1 MYNNLNKTTMKRT
14 FRSLMA
20 LAIAV
25 VTLAACSSSDDV
37 SKYVADV
44 NLPAGTEKTADADIL
59 VEAGAHE
66 FTLNIQTEGQWTVT
80 SQNRFL
86 HVQNA
91 QGTGNATVTVR
102 VENNT
107 YEDRK
112 LGHLAIAFPGHE
124 ELNKTIT
131 VEQKYLGDYGGNA
144 ADIIE
149 TSNKIYAVGYSYDIT
164 GEWASPN
171 SVKVEIF
178 DTKQLI
184 AHGIESVN
192 AAQVELSDYTV
203 TGSTISEVSNKLT
216 VKASVEG
223 SYGGFKGEANASF
236 DMETSESNTYEYA
249 STYFDV
255 QKRRASLSKSP
266 QSLIFDYMTDDA
278 YNAIN
283 GLPVE
288 TKRGKRNLYG
298 NTREGFQRLISDF
311 GTHVIVEAGLGG
323 RLRRSLQVNTSEIT
337 SAYDVKAFAKASYD
351 GVVKAE
357 ASVDEHFKQSYKEN
371 AKAISLT
378 LSVLGGDEALAT
390 KVGAEKTFTA
400 ENYEAWKES
409 VTKDN
414 MALVNFSEN
423 SLVPLYE
430 LVDREATVED
440 AGFNGE
446 ARYQALKSYM
456 TDGSVAADF
465 STYKCGTVTEFTVPS
480 FEGAKYNETLIK
492 DIYLGG
498 QWVGQVCNEYI
509 PNINR
514 DKRVTVVYPVV
525 NNKPR
530 YNMGFFLGDNKGHK
544 PARVSWDGTNVA
556 VEAYEELDYGAATKV
571 YLRGASVLPRLP
583 EGTTA
588 LKADAL
594 RDAVLEMWDWK
605 YPLVKIFNNVWIR
618 EEYHSRAGM
627 GTGFPLVTMDGD
639 TFKYTCQYFSMDMIK
654 KYASWAPAGWRVPS
668 KDDYQDIKDKLT
680 NNGFSE
686 PAVALI
692 NGGVTGYEAY
702 MCGSNREQ
710 NNIQYYIGYYT
721 PDGYFISIGSVG
733 KWFDIEKDEG
743 HSLDSNVRLV
753 KKL

>member
-1 MYNNLNKTTMKRT
+1 
-14 FRSLMA
+14 MA

-25 VTLAACSSSDDV
+25 VTFAACSSSDDA
-37 SKYVADV
+37 KYVADV
-44 NLPAGTEKTADADIL
+44 SVPATVPTTQEGYL
-59 VEAGAHE
+59 LLEAGAHE
-66 FTLNIQTEGQWTVT
+66 FTFDIKTEGQWAVK

-86 HVQNA
+86 HVKNGS
-91 QGTGNATVTVR
+91 GTGNATVTVR

-107 YEDRK
+107 FEDRK
-112 LGHLAIAFPGHE
+112 LGALDITFPGHE
-124 ELNKTIT
+124 SENKTIT

-144 ADIIE
+144 ANIIE
-149 TSNKIYAVGYSYDIT
+149 LNNKIYGVGFSYDIK

-178 DTKQLI
+178 DTDSLI
-184 AHGIESVN
+184 KSGILATGVPQMEV
-192 AAQVELSDYTV
+192 SDYTI
-203 TGSTISEVSNKLT
+203 TGSTISEVSNKLCI
-216 VKASVEG
+216 KASVEG
-223 SYGGFKGEANASF
+223 SYGAFQAEANASF
-236 DMETSESNTYEYA
+236 DMETSESSTYEYA
-249 STYFDV
+249 STYFDI
-255 QKRRASLSKSP
+255 QLYRASLSKSP

-283 GLPVE
+283 GLPVK
-288 TKRGKRNLYG
+288 TKRGMRNLYG
-298 NTREGFQRLISDF
+298 NTREGFKKLIDDF

-323 RLRRSLQVNTSEIT
+323 RLRRSMQVNTSEIT
-337 SAYDVKAFAKASYD
+337 SSYDVKAFAKAGYD
-351 GVVKAE
+351 GVCKAE

-371 AKAISLT
+371 AKAIKTSM
-378 LSVLGGDEALAT
+378 SVLGGDKDLALDLVAD
-390 KVGAEKTFTA
+390 GGFTSK
-400 ENYEAWKES
+400 NYTAWRKS
-409 VTKDN
+409 VQDTA
-414 MALVNFSEN
+414 MTIVNFSSK

-430 LVDREATVED
+430 LVDREAEGGED
-440 AGFNGE
+440 
-446 ARYQALKSYM
+446 RYTALKSYM

-465 STYKCGTVTEFTVPS
+465 STYKCGTVTEFEVPS

-588 LKADAL
+588 LKADDP
-594 RDAVLEMWDWK
+594 RDGVLEMTDYK

-618 EEYHSRAGM
+618 EPYHSLNVGYK
-627 GTGFPLVTMDGD
+627 TEYKCIVDGK
-639 TFKYTCQYFSMDMIK
+639 TFVVPFILYKYNEFLTSAIPVI
-654 KYASWAPAGWRVPS
+654 PAGWRVPTV
-668 KDDYQDIKDKLT
+668 DDCRDMIDKLA
-680 NNGFSE
+680 NNGFSQ
-686 PAVALI
+686 PVTAIVY
-692 NGGVTGYEAY
+692 GGVTGFEELLCY
-702 MCGSNREQ
+702 MEGSA
-710 NNIQYYIGYYT
+710 
-721 PDGYFISIGSVG
+721 DGEVRYNL
-733 KWFDIEKDEG
+733 FDGFLQIRLKDGFMGAGPGWGVEPI
-743 HSLDSNVRLV
+743 RLV
-753 KKL
+753 KE

>member
-1 MYNNLNKTTMKRT
+1 MKRT

-25 VTLAACSSSDDV
+25 VTFAACSSSSDV
-37 SKYVADV
+37 EKYVADV
-44 NLPAGTEKTADADIL
+44 TLPSGTEKTADADIL

-66 FTLNIQTEGQWTVT
+66 FTFDIKTEGQWAVK

-86 HVQNA
+86 HVQNGS
-91 QGTGNATVTVR
+91 GTGNATVAVY

-107 YEDRK
+107 FEDRK
-112 LGHLAIAFPGHE
+112 LGTLNIVFPGHE
-124 ELNKTIT
+124 SENKTLT

-144 ADIIE
+144 ADTLE
-149 TSNKIYAVGYSYDIT
+149 TSNKIYAVGYSYDIK

-178 DTKQLI
+178 DTKRMI
-184 AHGIESVN
+184 KDGVENVN

-216 VKASVEG
+216 VKAGVEG

-236 DMETSESNTYEYA
+236 DMETSESSTYEYA

-255 QKRRASLSKSP
+255 QKRRASLSKSA

-283 GLPVE
+283 GLKVK
-288 TKRGKRNLYG
+288 TNRGMRNLYP

-351 GVVKAE
+351 GVVKAD

-378 LSVLGGDEALAT
+378 MSVLGGDEKLAT
-390 KVGAEKTFTA
+390 KVGAEKTFNA

-409 VTKDN
+409 ITKDN
-414 MALVNFSEN
+414 MALVNFSSE

-430 LVDREATVED
+430 LVDREAEGGED
-440 AGFNGE
+440 
-446 ARYQALKSYM
+446 RYTALKSYM

-480 FEGAKYNETLIK
+480 FENAKYNETLIK
-492 DIYLGG
+492 DIYLDG

-530 YNMGFFLGDNKGHK
+530 YNMGFYMGDGKSHK
-544 PARVSWDGTNVA
+544 PARVSWYGINVA
-556 VEAYEELDYGAATKV
+556 VEAYEELDYEAATTV
-571 YLRGASVLPRLP
+571 YLRGASVLPKLP

-588 LKADAL
+588 LKAEDP
-594 RDAVLEMWDWK
+594 RDEYLEATDWK
-605 YPLVKIFNNVWIR
+605 YPLVKIFNNVWTR
-618 EEYHSRAGM
+618 ENWHSGNTSGRPLREYDIDVNGEKFTVKSQAFDDENDRYAN
-627 GTGFPLVTMDGD
+627 FP
-639 TFKYTCQYFSMDMIK
+639 
-654 KYASWAPAGWRVPS
+654 ASWRVPT
-668 KDDYQDIKDKLT
+668 KDDAQSIIDKLS
-680 NNGFSE
+680 NNGFAQ
-686 PAVALI
+686 PITALI
-692 NGGVTGYEAY
+692 YGGVTGFEDVLSYA
-702 MCGSNREQ
+702 
-710 NNIQYYIGYYT
+710 IGYGWVYYKLT
-721 PDGYFISIGSVG
+721 DEKSLQFSLYNGTLRVTDIRGS
-733 KWFDIEKDEG
+733 FP
-743 HSLDSNVRLV
+743 VRLV
-753 KKL
+753 KK

>member
-1 MYNNLNKTTMKRT
+1 
-14 FRSLMA
+14 MA

-44 NLPAGTEKTADADIL
+44 SVPATVPTTQEGYL
-59 VEAGAHE
+59 LLEAGAHE

-86 HVQNA
+86 HVKNGS
-91 QGTGNATVTVR
+91 GTGNATVTVR

-107 YEDRK
+107 FEDRK
-112 LGHLAIAFPGHE
+112 IGRLSIAFPGHE

-144 ADIIE
+144 ANPIE
-149 TSNKIYAVGYSYDIT
+149 LNNKIYGVGFSYDIK
-164 GEWASPN
+164 GEWASPK

-178 DTKQLI
+178 DTDSLI
-184 AHGIESVN
+184 KSGILATGV
-192 AAQVELSDYTV
+192 AQMQLSDYTV

-249 STYFDV
+249 STYFDI
-255 QKRRASLSKSP
+255 QLYRASLSKSP

-278 YNAIN
+278 YSAIN

-298 NTREGFQRLISDF
+298 NTREGLKRLIEDF

-337 SAYDVKAFAKASYD
+337 TAYDVKAFAKASYE
-351 GVVKAE
+351 GVVKAD

-371 AKAISLT
+371 SKAIHIT
-378 LSVLGGDEALAT
+378 MDVLGGNKDLALDLLAD
-390 KVGAEKTFTA
+390 GGFTSK
-400 ENYEAWKES
+400 NYTAWQKS
-409 VTKDN
+409 VQDTA
-414 MALVNFSEN
+414 MTIVNFSDH

-430 LVDREATVED
+430 LVDREAEGGED
-440 AGFNGE
+440 
-446 ARYQALKSYM
+446 RYTALKSYM

-480 FEGAKYNETLIK
+480 FENAKYNETLIK
-492 DIYLGG
+492 DIYLDG

-514 DKRVTVVYPVV
+514 DERVTVVYPVV

-530 YNMGFFLGDNKGHK
+530 YNMGFYLGDGKSHK
-544 PARVSWDGTNVA
+544 PARVSWSGTNVS
-556 VEAYEELDYGAATKV
+556 VEAYEELDYEAATTV
-571 YLRGASVLPRLP
+571 YLRGASVLPKLP

-588 LKADAL
+588 LKASDP
-594 RDAVLEMWDWK
+594 RDEVLEMWDWK

-627 GTGFPLVTMDGD
+627 GQGFPHVTMDGD
-639 TFKYTCQYFSMDMIK
+639 TFRYTCQYFSMDMVK
-654 KYASWAPAGWRVPS
+654 NYASWAPAGWRVPS

-686 PAVALI
+686 PAVALL

-702 MCGSNREQ
+702 MCGSHRDQ

-733 KWFDIEKDEG
+733 KWFDIKKDEG
-743 HSLDSNVRLV
+743 HTLDSNVRLV
-753 KKL
+753 KK

>member
-1 MYNNLNKTTMKRT
+1 MKKTIQ
-14 FRSLMA
+14 SLMA

-25 VTLAACSSSDDV
+25 VTLAACSSDDA
-37 SKYVADV
+37 KYVADV
-44 NLPAGTEKTADADIL
+44 SLPAGTEKTADADIL
-59 VEAGAHE
+59 VEAGANE
-66 FTLNIQTEGQWTVT
+66 FTLDIKTEGQWTVT

-86 HVQNA
+86 HVKNGS
-91 QGTGNATVTVR
+91 GTGNATVTVR

-107 YEDRK
+107 FEDRK
-112 LGHLAIAFPGHE
+112 LGRLSIAFPGHE
-124 ELNKTIT
+124 SENKTIT

-184 AHGIESVN
+184 TDGIESVN

-236 DMETSESNTYEYA
+236 DMETSESSTYEYA

-278 YNAIN
+278 YSAIN

-371 AKAISLT
+371 AKHIRLT
-378 LSVLGGDEALAT
+378 MSVLGGDEALAT
-390 KVGAEKTFTA
+390 KLGDEKTFNA

-414 MALVNFSEN
+414 MALVNFSSE

-430 LVDREATVED
+430 LVDREAEGGED
-440 AGFNGE
+440 
-446 ARYQALKSYM
+446 RYKALKSYM

-465 STYKCGTVTEFTVPS
+465 STYKCGTVTEFDIPS

-498 QWVGQVCNEYI
+498 QWVGQVCNEYV

-514 DKRVTVVYPVV
+514 DERVTVVYPVV
-525 NNKPR
+525 NNKAR
-530 YNMGFFLGDNKGHK
+530 YNMGFFLGDDTHK
-544 PARVSWDGTNVA
+544 PARVSWYGTNVA
-556 VEAYEELDYGAATKV
+556 VEAYEELDYKAATTV
-571 YLRGASVLPRLP
+571 YLRGASVLPKLP

-588 LKADAL
+588 LKAEDP
-594 RDAVLEMWDWK
+594 RDEYLEMTDWK
-605 YPLVKIFNNVWIR
+605 YPLVKIFNNVWTR
-618 EEYHSRAGM
+618 EEYHSTPNM
-627 GTGFPLVTMDGD
+627 FKYDCLVEMDGKTITVPRQFFKRYQIENYD
-639 TFKYTCQYFSMDMIK
+639 TWF
-654 KYASWAPAGWRVPS
+654 PAGWKVPTHL
-668 KDDYQDIKDKLT
+668 DYQDIQDKLV
-680 NNGFSE
+680 NNGFAQ
-686 PAVALI
+686 PVTALF
-692 NGGVTGYEAY
+692 NGGVTGFEVYL
-702 MCGSNREQ
+702 CGVEESNHNELDDQ
-710 NNIQYYIGYYT
+710 VHYST
-721 PDGYFISIGSVG
+721 SDGYGVQIYVNYGNINIY
-733 KWFDIEKDEG
+733 D
-743 HSLDSNVRLV
+743 DSKGGPTSPNCVRLI
-753 KKL
+753 KK

>member
-1 MYNNLNKTTMKRT
+1 MKRT

-25 VTLAACSSSDDV
+25 VTFAACSSSDDA
-37 SKYVADV
+37 KYVADV
-44 NLPAGTEKTADADIL
+44 TLPSGTEKTADADIL

-66 FTLNIQTEGQWTVT
+66 FTFDIKTEGQWAVK

-86 HVQNA
+86 HVKNGS
-91 QGTGNATVTVR
+91 GTGNATVTVR

-107 YEDRK
+107 FEDRK
-112 LGHLAIAFPGHE
+112 IGRLSIAFPGHE
-124 ELNKTIT
+124 SENKTIT

-184 AHGIESVN
+184 TDGIESVN

-236 DMETSESNTYEYA
+236 DMETSESSTYEYA

-283 GLPVE
+283 GLKVK
-288 TKRGKRNLYG
+288 TNRGMRNLYP

-371 AKAISLT
+371 AKHIRLT
-378 LSVLGGDEALAT
+378 MSVLGGDEALAT
-390 KVGAEKTFTA
+390 KLGDEKTFNA

-414 MALVNFSEN
+414 MALVNFSDH

-430 LVDREATVED
+430 LVDREAEGGED
-440 AGFNGE
+440 
-446 ARYQALKSYM
+446 RYTALKSYM

-465 STYKCGTVTEFTVPS
+465 STYKCGTVTEFDIPS

-498 QWVGQVCNEYI
+498 QWVGQVCNEFI

-514 DKRVTVVYPVV
+514 DERVTVVYPVV

-530 YNMGFFLGDNKGHK
+530 YNMGFFLGDDTHK
-544 PARVSWDGTNVA
+544 PARVSWYGTNVA
-556 VEAYEELDYGAATKV
+556 VEAYEELDYKAATTV
-571 YLRGASVLPRLP
+571 YLRGASVLPKLP

-588 LKADAL
+588 LKAEKP
-594 RDAVLEMWDWK
+594 RDEYLEMTDWN
-605 YPLVKIFNNVWIR
+605 YPLVKIFNNVWTR
-618 EEYHSRAGM
+618 EEYHSE
-627 GTGFPLVTMDGD
+627 PLMTKIDCLVEMDGKTITVPRQFFRRYQIENYD
-639 TFKYTCQYFSMDMIK
+639 TWF
-654 KYASWAPAGWRVPS
+654 PAGWKVPTHL
-668 KDDYQDIKDKLT
+668 DYQDIQDKLV
-680 NNGFSE
+680 NNGFAQ
-686 PAVALI
+686 PVTALF
-692 NGGVTGYEAY
+692 NGGVTGFEVYLCGVE
-702 MCGSNREQ
+702 GSNHNELDDQ
-710 NNIQYYIGYYT
+710 VHHST
-721 PDGYFISIGSVG
+721 SDGYGVQLAVYLG
-733 KWFDIEKDEG
+733 KINIYDDTKG
-743 HSLDSNVRLV
+743 GPTSPQCVRLI
-753 KKL
+753 KK

>member
-1 MYNNLNKTTMKRT
+1 MKKTIQ
-14 FRSLMA
+14 SLMA

-25 VTLAACSSSDDV
+25 VTLAACSSDDA
-37 SKYVADV
+37 KYVADV
-44 NLPAGTEKTADADIL
+44 SLPAGTEKTADADIL
-59 VEAGAHE
+59 VEAGANE
-66 FTLNIQTEGQWTVT
+66 FTLDIKTEGQWTVT

-86 HVQNA
+86 HVKNGS
-91 QGTGNATVTVR
+91 GTGNATVTVR

-107 YEDRK
+107 FEDRK
-112 LGHLAIAFPGHE
+112 LGRLSIAFPGHE
-124 ELNKTIT
+124 SENKTIT

-184 AHGIESVN
+184 TDGIESVN

-236 DMETSESNTYEYA
+236 DMETSESSTYEYA

-278 YNAIN
+278 YSAIN

-371 AKAISLT
+371 AKHIRLT
-378 LSVLGGDEALAT
+378 MSVLGGDEALAT
-390 KVGAEKTFTA
+390 KLGDEKTFNA

-414 MALVNFSEN
+414 MALVNFSSE

-430 LVDREATVED
+430 LVDREAEGGED
-440 AGFNGE
+440 
-446 ARYQALKSYM
+446 RYKALKSYM

-480 FEGAKYNETLIK
+480 FENAKYNETLIK
-492 DIYLGG
+492 DIYLDG

-514 DKRVTVVYPVV
+514 DERVTVVYPVV

-530 YNMGFFLGDNKGHK
+530 YNMGFYMGDGKSHK
-544 PARVSWDGTNVA
+544 PARVSWYGTNVA
-556 VEAYEELDYGAATKV
+556 VEAYEELDYEAATSV
-571 YLRGASVLPRLP
+571 YLRGASVLPKLP

-588 LKADAL
+588 LKASDP
-594 RDAVLEMWDWK
+594 RDEYLETTDWN
-605 YPLVKIFNNVWIR
+605 YPLVKIFNNIWMR
-618 EEYHSRAGM
+618 EAWHSGWTKGNPIDEADITINGEA
-627 GTGFPLVTMDGD
+627 
-639 TFKYTCQYFSMDMIK
+639 FKIKCQYFLRYDAN
-654 KYASWAPAGWRVPS
+654 YTLQPAGWRLPT
-668 KDDYQDIKDKLT
+668 KDDCQDIIDKLV
-680 NNGFSE
+680 NNGFSQ
-686 PAVALI
+686 PLTAMLY
-692 NGGVTGYEAY
+692 GGVTGFEEMLSYRWVDFADSPVAVSHYCLDPTGTFDFDRYYGRLEVSATA
-702 MCGSNREQ
+702 GSL
-710 NNIQYYIGYYT
+710 
-721 PDGYFISIGSVG
+721 SIR
-733 KWFDIEKDEG
+733 F
-743 HSLDSNVRLV
+743 V
-753 KKL
+753 KKQ

>member
-1 MYNNLNKTTMKRT
+1 MKRT

-25 VTLAACSSSDDV
+25 VTFAACSSSDDV

-44 NLPAGTEKTADADIL
+44 TLPSGTEKTGDADIL

-66 FTLNIQTEGQWTVT
+66 FTFNIQTEGKWTVT

-107 YEDRK
+107 FEDRK

-184 AHGIESVN
+184 TDGIESVN

-236 DMETSESNTYEYA
+236 DMETSESSTYEYA

-278 YNAIN
+278 YSAIN

-371 AKAISLT
+371 AKHIRLT
-378 LSVLGGDEALAT
+378 MSVLGGDEALAT
-390 KVGAEKTFTA
+390 KLGDEKTFNA

-414 MALVNFSEN
+414 MALVNFSSE

-430 LVDREATVED
+430 LVDREAEGGED
-440 AGFNGE
+440 
-446 ARYQALKSYM
+446 RYTALKSYM

-465 STYKCGTVTEFTVPS
+465 STYKCGTVTEFDVPS
-480 FEGAKYNETLIK
+480 FEDAKYNETLIK

-514 DKRVTVVYPVV
+514 DERVTVVYPVV
-525 NNKPR
+525 NNKAR

-544 PARVSWDGTNVA
+544 PARVSWYGTNVA
-556 VEAYEELDYGAATKV
+556 VEAYEELDYGAATTV
-571 YLRGASVLPRLP
+571 YLRGASVLPKLP

-588 LKADAL
+588 LKADAP
-594 RDAVLEMWDWK
+594 RDGVIEMTDYK
-605 YPLVKIFNNVWIR
+605 YPLVKIFNNVWMR
-618 EEYHSRAGM
+618 ENWHHGMDYDSYLVDEDITINGEKIKYKSR
-627 GTGFPLVTMDGD
+627 
-639 TFKYTCQYFSMDMIK
+639 YFNNK
-654 KYASWAPAGWRVPS
+654 EPHATLQPAGWRVPT
-668 KDDYQDIKDKLT
+668 KDDCQDIIDKLV
-680 NNGFSE
+680 NNGFTH
-686 PAVALI
+686 PIQALLY
-692 NGGVTGYEAY
+692 GGVTGFEELSSFRPFGKAY
-702 MCGSNREQ
+702 YFLDPNRSFDFDRNKMTLE
-710 NNIQYYIGYYT
+710 IGAT
-721 PDGYFISIGSVG
+721 VG
-733 KWFDIEKDEG
+733 ALPLRF
-743 HSLDSNVRLV
+743 V

>member
-1 MYNNLNKTTMKRT
+1 MKRT

-25 VTLAACSSSDDV
+25 VTFAACSSSDDV

-44 NLPAGTEKTADADIL
+44 TLPSGTEKTEDADIL

-66 FTLNIQTEGQWTVT
+66 FTFDIKTEGQWTVT

-86 HVQNA
+86 HVQNGS
-91 QGTGNATVTVR
+91 GTGNATVAVY

-107 YEDRK
+107 FEDRK
-112 LGHLAIAFPGHE
+112 LGTLNIVFPGHE
-124 ELNKTIT
+124 SENKTLT

-171 SVKVEIF
+171 SVKVEVF
-178 DTKQLI
+178 DTKRMI
-184 AHGIESVN
+184 KDGVENVN

-216 VKASVEG
+216 VKAGVEG

-236 DMETSESNTYEYA
+236 DMETSESSTYEYA

-255 QKRRASLSKSP
+255 QKRRASLSKSA

-283 GLPVE
+283 GLKVK
-288 TKRGKRNLYG
+288 TNRGMRNLYP

-378 LSVLGGDEALAT
+378 MSVLGGDEELAT
-390 KVGAEKTFTA
+390 KVGAEKSFTA

-414 MALVNFSEN
+414 MALVNFSDH

-430 LVDREATVED
+430 LVDREAEGGED
-440 AGFNGE
+440 
-446 ARYQALKSYM
+446 RYTALKSYM

-480 FEGAKYNETLIK
+480 FEDAKYNETLIK
-492 DIYLGG
+492 DIYLDG

-530 YNMGFFLGDNKGHK
+530 YNMGFYMGDGKSHK
-544 PARVSWDGTNVA
+544 PARVSWYGTNVA
-556 VEAYEELDYGAATKV
+556 VEAYEELDYEAATTV
-571 YLRGASVLPRLP
+571 YLRGASVLPKLP

-588 LKADAL
+588 LKAEDP
-594 RDAVLEMWDWK
+594 RDEYLEVTDWK
-605 YPLVKIFNNVWIR
+605 YPLVKIFNNVWTR
-618 EEYHSRAGM
+618 ENWHSGNTSGR
-627 GTGFPLVTMDGD
+627 PLRELDIDVNGEKFTVKSQKFDDEND
-639 TFKYTCQYFSMDMIK
+639 TFANFP
-654 KYASWAPAGWRVPS
+654 ASWRVPT
-668 KDDYQDIKDKLT
+668 KDDAQSIIDKLS
-680 NNGFSE
+680 NNGFAQ
-686 PAVALI
+686 PITALLY
-692 NGGVTGYEAY
+692 GGVTGFEDVLSYA
-702 MCGSNREQ
+702 
-710 NNIQYYIGYYT
+710 IGYGWVYYKLT
-721 PDGYFISIGSVG
+721 DEKSLQFSLYNGTLRVTDIRGSMP
-733 KWFDIEKDEG
+733 
-743 HSLDSNVRLV
+743 VRLV
-753 KKL
+753 KK

>member
-1 MYNNLNKTTMKRT
+1 
-14 FRSLMA
+14 MA

-44 NLPAGTEKTADADIL
+44 TLPSGTEKTEDADIL

-66 FTLNIQTEGQWTVT
+66 FTFDIKTEGQWTVT

-86 HVQNA
+86 HVQNGS
-91 QGTGNATVTVR
+91 GTGNATVTVR

-107 YEDRK
+107 FEDRK
-112 LGHLAIAFPGHE
+112 LGRLSIAFPGHE

-184 AHGIESVN
+184 TDGIESVN

-266 QSLIFDYMTDDA
+266 QALIFDYMTDDA

-378 LSVLGGDEALAT
+378 MSVLGGDEELAT
-390 KVGAEKTFTA
+390 KVGAEKSFTA

-414 MALVNFSEN
+414 MALVNFSSE

-430 LVDREATVED
+430 LVDREAEGGED
-440 AGFNGE
+440 
-446 ARYQALKSYM
+446 RYKALKSYM

-465 STYKCGTVTEFTVPS
+465 STYKCGTVTEFDVPS
-480 FEGAKYNETLIK
+480 FEDAKYNETLIK

-514 DKRVTVVYPVV
+514 DERVTVVYPVV
-525 NNKPR
+525 NNKAR
-530 YNMGFFLGDNKGHK
+530 YNMGFFLGDGKSHK
-544 PARVSWDGTNVA
+544 PARVSWYGTNVA
-556 VEAYEELDYGAATKV
+556 VEAYEELDYGAATTV
-571 YLRGASVLPRLP
+571 YLRGASVLPKLP

-588 LKADAL
+588 LKADAP
-594 RDAVLEMWDWK
+594 RDGVIEMTDYK
-605 YPLVKIFNNVWIR
+605 YPLVKIFNNVWMR
-618 EEYHSRAGM
+618 ENWHHGMDYDSYLVDEDITINGEKIKYKSR
-627 GTGFPLVTMDGD
+627 
-639 TFKYTCQYFSMDMIK
+639 YFNNKEPQSTLQ
-654 KYASWAPAGWRVPS
+654 PAGWRVPT
-668 KDDYQDIKDKLT
+668 KDDCQDIIDKLV
-680 NNGFSE
+680 NNGFTH
-686 PAVALI
+686 PIQALLY
-692 NGGVTGYEAY
+692 GGVTGFEELSSFRPFGKAY
-702 MCGSNREQ
+702 YFLDPNRSFDFDRNKMTLE
-710 NNIQYYIGYYT
+710 IGAT
-721 PDGYFISIGSVG
+721 AGALPLRF
-733 KWFDIEKDEG
+733 
-743 HSLDSNVRLV
+743 V

>member
-1 MYNNLNKTTMKRT
+1 
-14 FRSLMA
+14 MA

-25 VTLAACSSSDDV
+25 VTLAACSSDDEE
-37 SKYVADV
+37 KYVADV
-44 NLPAGTEKTADADIL
+44 SLPAGTEKTADADIL

-66 FTLNIQTEGQWTVT
+66 FTLNIKTEGQWTVT

-86 HVQNA
+86 HVKNGS
-91 QGTGNATVTVR
+91 GTGNATVTVR

-107 YEDRK
+107 FEDRK
-112 LGHLAIAFPGHE
+112 LGALDITFPGHE

-144 ADIIE
+144 ADTLE

-184 AHGIESVN
+184 TDGIESVN

-236 DMETSESNTYEYA
+236 DMETSESSTYEYA

-266 QSLIFDYMTDDA
+266 QALIFDYMTDDA

-283 GLPVE
+283 GLPVK
-288 TKRGKRNLYG
+288 TKRGMRNIYASG
-298 NTREGFQRLISDF
+298 REGFQRLISDF

-371 AKAISLT
+371 AKHIRLT
-378 LSVLGGDEALAT
+378 MSVLGGDEALAT
-390 KVGAEKTFTA
+390 KLGAEKTFTA

-414 MALVNFSEN
+414 MALVNFSSN

-430 LVDREATVED
+430 LVDREAEGGED
-440 AGFNGE
+440 
-446 ARYQALKSYM
+446 RYKALKKYM
-456 TDGSVAADF
+456 TDGSVAVDF
-465 STYKCGTVTEFTVPS
+465 STYECGTVTEFTVPS
-480 FEGAKYNETLIK
+480 FADAKYNETLIK
-492 DIYLGG
+492 DIYLDG

-514 DKRVTVVYPVV
+514 DERVTVVYPVV

-530 YNMGFFLGDNKGHK
+530 YNMGFYMGDGKSHK
-544 PARVSWDGTNVA
+544 PARVSWYGTNVS
-556 VEAYEELDYGAATKV
+556 VEAYEELDYEAATTV
-571 YLRGASVLPRLP
+571 YLRGASVLPKLP

-588 LKADAL
+588 LKAEKP
-594 RDAVLEMWDWK
+594 RDEYLETTDWK
-605 YPLVKIFNNVWIR
+605 YPLVKIFNNVWTR
-618 EEYHSRAGM
+618 EEYHSAPGVYKYDC
-627 GTGFPLVTMDGD
+627 LVEMDGK
-639 TFKYTCQYFSMDMIK
+639 TFTVPRQFFYRDQIEAYDLYF
-654 KYASWAPAGWRVPS
+654 PAGWKVPTHL
-668 KDDYQDIKDKLT
+668 DYQDLQDKLV
-680 NNGFSE
+680 NNGFAQ
-686 PAVALI
+686 PVTALF
-692 NGGVTGYEAY
+692 NGGVTGFEVYL
-702 MCGSNREQ
+702 CGVPESHHNELDTQVHHSTSDRYGVQ
-710 NNIQYYIGYYT
+710 ITVKLGNINIY
-721 PDGYFISIGSVG
+721 DDSIGKSYA
-733 KWFDIEKDEG
+733 
-743 HSLDSNVRLV
+743 NCVRLI
-753 KKL
+753 KK

>member
-1 MYNNLNKTTMKRT
+1 
-14 FRSLMA
+14 MA

-37 SKYVADV
+37 EKYVADV
-44 NLPAGTEKTADADIL
+44 TLPSGTEKTEDADIL

-66 FTLNIQTEGQWTVT
+66 FTFDIKTEGQWIVT
-80 SQNRFL
+80 SENRFL
-86 HVQNA
+86 HVKNGS
-91 QGTGNATVTVR
+91 GTGNATVTVR

-107 YEDRK
+107 FEDRK

-124 ELNKTIT
+124 SENKTIT
-131 VEQKYLGDYGGNA
+131 VEQKYMGDYGGNA

-184 AHGIESVN
+184 TDGIESVN

-278 YNAIN
+278 YSAIN

-378 LSVLGGDEALAT
+378 MSVLGGDEELAT
-390 KVGAEKTFTA
+390 KVGDEKSFNA

-414 MALVNFSEN
+414 MALVNFSDH

-430 LVDREATVED
+430 LVDREAEGGED
-440 AGFNGE
+440 
-446 ARYQALKSYM
+446 RYKALKSYM

-480 FEGAKYNETLIK
+480 FENAKYNETLIK

-514 DKRVTVVYPVV
+514 DERVTVVYPVV
-525 NNKPR
+525 NNKAR
-530 YNMGFFLGDNKGHK
+530 YNMGFYLGDGTHK
-544 PARVSWDGTNVA
+544 PARVSWYGTNVA
-556 VEAYEELDYGAATKV
+556 VEAYEELDYEAATTV
-571 YLRGASVLPRLP
+571 YLRGASVLPKLP

-588 LKADAL
+588 LKASDP
-594 RDAVLEMWDWK
+594 RDEYLETTDWK
-605 YPLVKIFNNVWIR
+605 YPLVKIFNNVWTR
-618 EEYHSRAGM
+618 EEYHSTPNM
-627 GTGFPLVTMDGD
+627 FKYDCLVEMDGKTITVPRQFFQRYQIENYD
-639 TFKYTCQYFSMDMIK
+639 TWF
-654 KYASWAPAGWRVPS
+654 PAGWKVPTHL
-668 KDDYQDIKDKLT
+668 DYQDIQDKLA
-680 NNGFSE
+680 NNGFAQ
-686 PAVALI
+686 PVTALL
-692 NGGVTGYEAY
+692 NGGVTGFEVYL
-702 MCGSNREQ
+702 CGVEGSDHNELDTQ
-710 NNIQYYIGYYT
+710 VHHSTSDVYGVQITVKLDNLNIY
-721 PDGYFISIGSVG
+721 D
-733 KWFDIEKDEG
+733 
-743 HSLDSNVRLV
+743 DSKGGPTSPHCVRLI
-753 KKL
+753 KK

>member
-1 MYNNLNKTTMKRT
+1 MKRT

-37 SKYVADV
+37 EKYVADV
-44 NLPAGTEKTADADIL
+44 TLPSGTEKTEDADIL

-66 FTLNIQTEGQWTVT
+66 FTFDIKTEGQWTVT
-80 SQNRFL
+80 SENRFL
-86 HVQNA
+86 HVQNGS
-91 QGTGNATVTVR
+91 GTGNATVTVR

-112 LGHLAIAFPGHE
+112 IGRLSITFPGHE
-124 ELNKTIT
+124 SENKTIT

-184 AHGIESVN
+184 TDGIESVN

-278 YNAIN
+278 YSAIN

-378 LSVLGGDEALAT
+378 MSVLGGDEELAT
-390 KVGAEKTFTA
+390 KVGDEKSFNA

-414 MALVNFSEN
+414 MALVNFSDH
-423 SLVPLYE
+423 SLMPLYE
-430 LVDREATVED
+430 LVDREAEGGED
-440 AGFNGE
+440 
-446 ARYQALKSYM
+446 RYTALKSYM

-465 STYKCGTVTEFTVPS
+465 STYKCGTVTEFDVPS
-480 FEGAKYNETLIK
+480 FEDAKYNETLIK

-514 DKRVTVVYPVV
+514 DERVTVVYPVV
-525 NNKPR
+525 NNKAR

-544 PARVSWDGTNVA
+544 PARVSWSGTNVA
-556 VEAYEELDYGAATKV
+556 VEAYEELDYGAATTV
-571 YLRGASVLPRLP
+571 YLRGASVLPKLP

-588 LKADAL
+588 LKAEDP
-594 RDAVLEMWDWK
+594 RDGVIEMTDYK
-605 YPLVKIFNNVWIR
+605 YPLVKIFNNVWMR
-618 EEYHSRAGM
+618 ENWHHGMDYDSYLVDEDITINGEKIKYKSRYFNNKEPHS
-627 GTGFPLVTMDGD
+627 TL
-639 TFKYTCQYFSMDMIK
+639 Q
-654 KYASWAPAGWRVPS
+654 PAGWRVPT
-668 KDDYQDIKDKLT
+668 KDDCQDIIDKLV
-680 NNGFSE
+680 NNGFTH
-686 PAVALI
+686 PIQALLY
-692 NGGVTGYEAY
+692 GGVTGFEELSSFRTFGKAY
-702 MCGSNREQ
+702 YFLDPNRSFDFDRNKMTLE
-710 NNIQYYIGYYT
+710 IGAT
-721 PDGYFISIGSVG
+721 VG
-733 KWFDIEKDEG
+733 ALPLRF
-743 HSLDSNVRLV
+743 V

>member
-1 MYNNLNKTTMKRT
+1 MKRT

-25 VTLAACSSSDDV
+25 VTLAACSSDDD
-37 SKYVADV
+37 KYVADV
-44 NLPAGTEKTADADIL
+44 SVPATVPTTQEGYL
-59 VEAGAHE
+59 LLEAGAHE
-66 FTLNIQTEGQWTVT
+66 FTFDIKTEGQWAVK

-86 HVQNA
+86 HVKNGS
-91 QGTGNATVTVR
+91 GTGNATVTVR

-107 YEDRK
+107 FEDRK
-112 LGHLAIAFPGHE
+112 LGALDITFPGHE

-144 ADIIE
+144 ADTLE

-184 AHGIESVN
+184 TDGIESVN

-236 DMETSESNTYEYA
+236 DMETSESSTYEYA

-283 GLPVE
+283 GLKVK
-288 TKRGKRNLYG
+288 TKRGMRNLYP

-371 AKAISLT
+371 AKHIRLT
-378 LSVLGGDEALAT
+378 MSVLGGDEALAT
-390 KVGAEKTFTA
+390 KLGDEKTFNA

-414 MALVNFSEN
+414 MALVNFSSE

-430 LVDREATVED
+430 LVDREAEGGED
-440 AGFNGE
+440 
-446 ARYQALKSYM
+446 RYTALKSYM

-465 STYKCGTVTEFTVPS
+465 STYKCGTVTEFDVPS
-480 FEGAKYNETLIK
+480 FEDAKYNETLIK
-492 DIYLGG
+492 DIYLDG

-514 DKRVTVVYPVV
+514 DERVTVVYPVV
-525 NNKPR
+525 NNKAR
-530 YNMGFFLGDNKGHK
+530 YNMGFYMGDGKSHK
-544 PARVSWDGTNVA
+544 PARVSWYGTNVA
-556 VEAYEELDYGAATKV
+556 VEAYEELDYEAATTV
-571 YLRGASVLPRLP
+571 YLRGASVLPKLP

-588 LKADAL
+588 LKAEDP
-594 RDAVLEMWDWK
+594 RDEYLETTDWK
-605 YPLVKIFNNVWIR
+605 YPLVKIFNNVWMRENWHSTPNIR
-618 EEYHSRAGM
+618 KYDC
-627 GTGFPLVTMDGD
+627 VVIMDGD
-639 TFKYTCQYFSMDMIK
+639 KVTVTNQWFKIPDIQGECYF
-654 KYASWAPAGWRVPS
+654 PAGWKVPS
-668 KDDYQDIKDKLT
+668 KDDFADTQSKLV
-680 NNGFSE
+680 NNGFTRPVE
-686 PAVALI
+686 AFL
-692 NGGVTGYEAY
+692 NGGVIGFEAC
-702 MCGSNREQ
+702 MVGTENRDHTKPFDSDDWPTTYFKAAEDTWGVQISEQ
-710 NNIQYYIGYYT
+710 GTNLNIF
-721 PDGYFISIGSVG
+721 DF
-733 KWFDIEKDEG
+733 KWDRG
-743 HSLDSNVRLV
+743 DSYSVRLI
-753 KKL
+753 KK

>member
-1 MYNNLNKTTMKRT
+1 
-14 FRSLMA
+14 MA

-25 VTLAACSSSDDV
+25 VTLAACSSSDDA
-37 SKYVADV
+37 KYVADV
-44 NLPAGTEKTADADIL
+44 TLPSGTEKTADADIL
-59 VEAGAHE
+59 VEAGANE
-66 FTLNIQTEGQWTVT
+66 FTLDIKTEGQWAVK

-86 HVQNA
+86 HVKNGS
-91 QGTGNATVTVR
+91 GTGNATVTVR

-107 YEDRK
+107 FEDRK
-112 LGHLAIAFPGHE
+112 IGHLAIAFPGHE
-124 ELNKTIT
+124 SENKTIT

-184 AHGIESVN
+184 TDGIESVN

-278 YNAIN
+278 YSAIN

-378 LSVLGGDEALAT
+378 MSVLGGDEKLAT
-390 KVGAEKTFTA
+390 KVGAEKTFNA

-414 MALVNFSEN
+414 MALVNFSSE

-430 LVDREATVED
+430 LVDREAEGGED
-440 AGFNGE
+440 
-446 ARYQALKSYM
+446 RYKALKSYM

-480 FEGAKYNETLIK
+480 FENAKYNETLIK
-492 DIYLGG
+492 DIYLDG

-530 YNMGFFLGDNKGHK
+530 YNMGFYMGDGKSHK
-544 PARVSWDGTNVA
+544 PARVSWYGTNVA
-556 VEAYEELDYGAATKV
+556 VEAYEELDYKAATTV
-571 YLRGASVLPRLP
+571 YLRGASVLPKLP

-588 LKADAL
+588 LKAEKP
-594 RDAVLEMWDWK
+594 RDEYLETTDWK
-605 YPLVKIFNNVWIR
+605 YPLVKIFNNVWTR
-618 EEYHSRAGM
+618 EEYHSNP
-627 GTGFPLVTMDGD
+627 TVYKYDCLVEMDGKTITVPRQFFQWYQIKNYD
-639 TFKYTCQYFSMDMIK
+639 TWF
-654 KYASWAPAGWRVPS
+654 PAGWKVPTHL
-668 KDDYQDIKDKLT
+668 DYQDLQDKLV
-680 NNGFSE
+680 NNGFAQ
-686 PAVALI
+686 PVTALF
-692 NGGVTGYEAY
+692 NGGVTGFEVYL
-702 MCGSNREQ
+702 CGVGGSNHNELDTQ
-710 NNIQYYIGYYT
+710 VHHSTSDEYGVQITVNLGKLNIY
-721 PDGYFISIGSVG
+721 D
-733 KWFDIEKDEG
+733 
-743 HSLDSNVRLV
+743 DSKGGPTSPHCVRLI
-753 KKL
+753 KK

>member
-1 MYNNLNKTTMKRT
+1 
-14 FRSLMA
+14 MA

-25 VTLAACSSSDDV
+25 VTFAACSSSDDV
-37 SKYVADV
+37 EKYVADV
-44 NLPAGTEKTADADIL
+44 NLPATVPTTQEGYL
-59 VEAGAHE
+59 LLEAGAHE
-66 FTLNIQTEGQWTVT
+66 FTFNIQTEGQWIVT
-80 SQNRFL
+80 SENRFL
-86 HVQNA
+86 HVQNGS
-91 QGTGNATVTVR
+91 GTGNATVTVY

-107 YEDRK
+107 FEDRK
-112 LGHLAIAFPGHE
+112 LGTLNIVFPGHE
-124 ELNKTIT
+124 SENKTLT

-144 ADIIE
+144 ADTLE

-178 DTKQLI
+178 DTKRMI
-184 AHGIESVN
+184 KDGIESVN

-236 DMETSESNTYEYA
+236 DMETSESSTYEYA

-283 GLPVE
+283 GLKVK
-288 TKRGKRNLYG
+288 TNRGMRNLYP

-371 AKAISLT
+371 AKAIRLT
-378 LSVLGGDEALAT
+378 MSVLGGDEELAT
-390 KVGAEKTFTA
+390 KLGAEKTFTA

-440 AGFNGE
+440 AGFDGE
-446 ARYQALKSYM
+446 ARYQALMKYM

-480 FEGAKYNETLIK
+480 FADAKYNETLIK

-514 DKRVTVVYPVV
+514 DERVTVVYPVV
-525 NNKPR
+525 NNKAR
-530 YNMGFFLGDNKGHK
+530 YNMGFFLGDDTHK
-544 PARVSWDGTNVA
+544 PARVSWYGTNVA
-556 VEAYEELDYGAATKV
+556 VEAYEELDYEAATTV
-571 YLRGASVLPRLP
+571 YLRGASVLPKLP

-588 LKADAL
+588 LKAEDP
-594 RDAVLEMWDWK
+594 RDEYLEMTDWK
-605 YPLVKIFNNVWIR
+605 YPLVKIFNNVWTR
-618 EEYHSRAGM
+618 ADYHSAPGH
-627 GTGFPLVTMDGD
+627 TVYDCLIEMDGD
-639 TFKYTCQYFSMDMIK
+639 TFTVPIQWFKTSAVQHSDYYF
-654 KYASWAPAGWRVPS
+654 PAGWKVPS
-668 KDDYQDIKDKLT
+668 KDDFQDIQDKLV
-680 NNGFSE
+680 NNGFAQ
-686 PAVALI
+686 PVKAFL
-692 NGGVTGYEAY
+692 NGGVIGFEAY
-702 MCGSNREQ
+702 LVGTIAEDHTQIPYNYLSNYYKLSEDYYSVQ
-710 NNIQYYIGYYT
+710 IHASATTLNIFEDYHGQ
-721 PDGYFISIGSVG
+721 
-733 KWFDIEKDEG
+733 KEG
-743 HSLDSNVRLV
+743 PSCVRLV
-753 KKL
+753 KK

>member
-1 MYNNLNKTTMKRT
+1 MKRT

-25 VTLAACSSSDDV
+25 VTFAACSSSDDV

-44 NLPAGTEKTADADIL
+44 SLPATVPTTQEGYL
-59 VEAGAHE
+59 LLEAGAHE
-66 FTLNIQTEGQWTVT
+66 FTFNIQTEGQWTVT

-86 HVQNA
+86 HVKNGS
-91 QGTGNATVTVR
+91 GTGNATVTVR

-107 YEDRK
+107 FEDRK
-112 LGHLAIAFPGHE
+112 LGALDITFPGHE

-144 ADIIE
+144 ANPIQLN
-149 TSNKIYAVGYSYDIT
+149 NKIYGVGFSYDIK

-178 DTKQLI
+178 DTDSLI
-184 AHGIESVN
+184 KSGILATSVP
-192 AAQVELSDYTV
+192 QMEVSDYTI
-203 TGSTISEVSNKLT
+203 TGSTISEVSNKLCT
-216 VKASVEG
+216 KASVEG
-223 SYGGFKGEANASF
+223 SYGAFQAEANASF
-236 DMETSESNTYEYA
+236 DMETSESSTYEYA
-249 STYFDV
+249 STYFDI
-255 QKRRASLSKSP
+255 QLYRASLSKSP
-266 QSLIFDYMTDDA
+266 QALIFDYMTDDA

-283 GLPVE
+283 GLPVK
-288 TKRGKRNLYG
+288 TKRGMRNIYASG
-298 NTREGFQRLISDF
+298 REGFQRLISDF

-323 RLRRSLQVNTSEIT
+323 RLRRSMQVNTSEIT
-337 SAYDVKAFAKASYD
+337 SSYDVKAFAKAGYD
-351 GVVKAE
+351 GVCKAE

-371 AKAISLT
+371 AKSIKTSM
-378 LSVLGGDEALAT
+378 SVLGGDKDLALNLI
-390 KVGAEKTFTA
+390 AEGGFNSKNYSAWQKSVQDTA
-400 ENYEAWKES
+400 M
-409 VTKDN
+409 TI
-414 MALVNFSEN
+414 VNFSSK

-430 LVDREATVED
+430 LVDREAEGGED
-440 AGFNGE
+440 
-446 ARYQALKSYM
+446 RYKALKTYM

-465 STYKCGTVTEFTVPS
+465 SSYKCGTVTEFEVPS
-480 FEGAKYNETLIK
+480 FADAKYNETLIK
-492 DIYLGG
+492 DIYLDG

-514 DKRVTVVYPVV
+514 DERVTVVYPVV

-530 YNMGFFLGDNKGHK
+530 YNMGFYMGDGKSHK

-556 VEAYEELDYGAATKV
+556 VEAYEELDYEAATTV
-571 YLRGASVLPRLP
+571 YLRGASVLPKLP

-588 LKADAL
+588 LKAEKP
-594 RDAVLEMWDWK
+594 RDGVLEMWDWK

-627 GTGFPLVTMDGD
+627 GVGFPHVTMDGD
-639 TFKYTCQYFSMDMIK
+639 TFKYTCQYFSMNMVK
-654 KYASWAPAGWRVPS
+654 NYASWAPAGWRVPS

-702 MCGSNREQ
+702 MCGSSRDQEH
-710 NNIQYYIGYYT
+710 IQYYIGYYT

-733 KWFDIEKDEG
+733 KWFDIKKDEG
-743 HSLDSNVRLV
+743 HTLDSNVRLV

>member
-1 MYNNLNKTTMKRT
+1 
-14 FRSLMA
+14 MA

-25 VTLAACSSSDDV
+25 VTFAACSSSDDV

-44 NLPAGTEKTADADIL
+44 SLPATVPTTQEGYL
-59 VEAGAHE
+59 LLEAGAHE
-66 FTLNIQTEGQWTVT
+66 FTFNIQTEGQWTVT

-86 HVQNA
+86 HVKNGS
-91 QGTGNATVTVR
+91 GTGNATVTVR

-107 YEDRK
+107 FEDRK
-112 LGHLAIAFPGHE
+112 LGRLSIAFPGHE

-144 ADIIE
+144 ADTLE

-236 DMETSESNTYEYA
+236 DMETSESSTYEYA

-278 YNAIN
+278 YSAIN

-371 AKAISLT
+371 AKHIRLT
-378 LSVLGGDEALAT
+378 MSVLGGDEALAT
-390 KVGAEKTFTA
+390 KLGDEKTFNA
-400 ENYEAWKES
+400 KNYEAWKES

-414 MALVNFSEN
+414 MALVNFSSE

-430 LVDREATVED
+430 LVDREAEGGED
-440 AGFNGE
+440 
-446 ARYQALKSYM
+446 RYKALKKYM

-465 STYKCGTVTEFTVPS
+465 STYECGTVTEFTVPS
-480 FEGAKYNETLIK
+480 FENAKYNETLIK
-492 DIYLGG
+492 DIYLDG

-525 NNKPR
+525 NNKAR
-530 YNMGFFLGDNKGHK
+530 YNMGFYLGDGKSHK
-544 PARVSWDGTNVA
+544 PARVSWYGTNVS
-556 VEAYEELDYGAATKV
+556 VEAYEELDYEAATTV
-571 YLRGASVLPRLP
+571 YLRGASVLPKLP

-588 LKADAL
+588 LKAEKP
-594 RDAVLEMWDWK
+594 RDEVLEMTDYK

-618 EEYHSRAGM
+618 EPYHSLNVGYKDEYKCI
-627 GTGFPLVTMDGD
+627 VDGK
-639 TFKYTCQYFSMDMIK
+639 TFIVPFNRYKYNEFLTSALPVI
-654 KYASWAPAGWRVPS
+654 PAGWRVPTV
-668 KDDYQDIKDKLT
+668 DDCRDMIDKLA
-680 NNGFSE
+680 NNGFSQ
-686 PAVALI
+686 PVTAVVY
-692 NGGVTGYEAY
+692 GGVTGFEELLCYTE
-702 MCGSNREQ
+702 GSVSGEVWYNLFDGSLMIRLK
-710 NNIQYYIGYYT
+710 
-721 PDGYFISIGSVG
+721 DGYMGAGSGYGVEP
-733 KWFDIEKDEG
+733 I
-743 HSLDSNVRLV
+743 RLV
-753 KKL
+753 KEL

>member
-1 MYNNLNKTTMKRT
+1 
-14 FRSLMA
+14 MA

-25 VTLAACSSSDDV
+25 VTFAACSSSDDA
-37 SKYVADV
+37 KYVADV
-44 NLPAGTEKTADADIL
+44 TLPSGTEKTADADIL

-66 FTLNIQTEGQWTVT
+66 FTFDIKTEGQWAVK

-86 HVQNA
+86 HVKNGS
-91 QGTGNATVTVR
+91 GTGNATVTVR

-107 YEDRK
+107 FEDRK

-124 ELNKTIT
+124 SENKTLT

-184 AHGIESVN
+184 TDGIESVN

-288 TKRGKRNLYG
+288 TKRGKRNLYASG
-298 NTREGFQRLISDF
+298 REGFQRLISDF

-371 AKAISLT
+371 AKHIRLT
-378 LSVLGGDEALAT
+378 MSVLGGDEALAT
-390 KVGAEKTFTA
+390 KLGDEKTFNA

-414 MALVNFSEN
+414 MALVNFSSE

-430 LVDREATVED
+430 LVDREAEGGED
-440 AGFNGE
+440 
-446 ARYQALKSYM
+446 RYKALKSYM

-465 STYKCGTVTEFTVPS
+465 STYKCGTVTEFDIPS

-498 QWVGQVCNEYI
+498 QWVGQVCNEFI

-514 DKRVTVVYPVV
+514 DERVTVVYPVV
-525 NNKPR
+525 NNKAR
-530 YNMGFFLGDNKGHK
+530 YNMGFFLGDDTHK
-544 PARVSWDGTNVA
+544 PARVSWYGTNVA
-556 VEAYEELDYGAATKV
+556 VEAYEELDYKAATTV
-571 YLRGASVLPRLP
+571 YLRGASVLPKLP

-588 LKADAL
+588 LKAEKP
-594 RDAVLEMWDWK
+594 RDEYLEMTDWK
-605 YPLVKIFNNVWIR
+605 YPLVKIFNNVWTR
-618 EEYHSRAGM
+618 EEYHSE
-627 GTGFPLVTMDGD
+627 PLMTKIDCLVEMDGKTITVPRQFFMRYQIENYD
-639 TFKYTCQYFSMDMIK
+639 TWF
-654 KYASWAPAGWRVPS
+654 PAGWKVPTHL
-668 KDDYQDIKDKLT
+668 DYQDIQDKLV
-680 NNGFSE
+680 NNGFAQ
-686 PAVALI
+686 PVTALF
-692 NGGVTGYEAY
+692 NGGVTGFEVYLCGVE
-702 MCGSNREQ
+702 GSNHNELDDQ
-710 NNIQYYIGYYT
+710 VHHST
-721 PDGYFISIGSVG
+721 SDGYGVQLAVYLGKINIYDDTKVG
-733 KWFDIEKDEG
+733 APT
-743 HSLDSNVRLV
+743 SAQCVRLI
-753 KKL
+753 KK